1 MDKNESKFVT
11 VLVPYY
17 KGKQFIEEAII
28 SIKEQTYKN
37 IEIIV
42 INDSPEDKDSTKYII
57 DLQKKYDFKLVH
69 HKYNMGLTKALL
81 TGFENSS
88 GEYIS
93 LLSQDDLFVPEK
105 TEKQVKI
112 FEENSDIVY
121 ISGLIEVLNMK
132 NGARNIPDISKTI
145 KAMKSG
151 KIFPELYKKSW
162 FNGIYG
168 QASMTK
174 REVVEKDFAP
184 LWAKLTADVWP
195 IKIMLFEKYSNRIY
209 LQEEVVAIYRLHNEN
224 TIVNPYK
231 MLALNIATI
240 AEMIPEK
247 YRKDALCYI
256 LKFVGIKI
264 RYLFIYKFLF
274 YLVVLLFAIYIALSF
289 FY

>member
-151 KIFPELYKKSW
+151 KI
-162 FNGIYG
+162 
-168 QASMTK
+168 
-174 REVVEKDFAP
+174 
-184 LWAKLTADVWP
+184 
-195 IKIMLFEKYSNRIY
+195 
-209 LQEEVVAIYRLHNEN
+209 
-224 TIVNPYK
+224 
-231 MLALNIATI
+231 
-240 AEMIPEK
+240 
-247 YRKDALCYI
+247 
-256 LKFVGIKI
+256 
-264 RYLFIYKFLF
+264 
-274 YLVVLLFAIYIALSF
+274 
-289 FY
+289 